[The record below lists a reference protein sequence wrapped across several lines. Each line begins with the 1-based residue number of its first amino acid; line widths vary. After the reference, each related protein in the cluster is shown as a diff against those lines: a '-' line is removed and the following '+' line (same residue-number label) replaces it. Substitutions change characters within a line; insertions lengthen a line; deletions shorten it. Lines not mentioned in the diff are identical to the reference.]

1 MKGLVK
7 YAKGYGCLELRE
19 IPKPTVGENEVLVQ
33 IKAAGICGSDLLHFE
48 VGDQVAVPAVLGH
61 EFSGDIVAIGSKVK
75 GWQKGERIVSE
86 THAQVCHECYWCK
99 TGDYH
104 LCKERKGFGA
114 SVDGAFTQYI
124 AVPADLL
131 HRIPDSISYPEATVL
146 QPAADV
152 VHSVITNTN
161 VRPSDSVVVIGPGP
175 MGLLSVQV
183 SRVCGAGKVIVVGL
197 DTDIGRMEIAQEMGA
212 DGIIN
217 ASKEDAIEKVTDL
230 TDGRGAEVVLE
241 VSGSQSGFLQGL
253 KMLSR
258 KGQLTII
265 GVPTK
270 PVEIVP
276 RALQLGEQSI
286 KGSTKSVW
294 LDYERAIQLTRTG
307 RLKLKPLVSHVLPL
321 SEWEK
326 GFDLALTKQ
335 ACKVVFTPI
344 G

>member
-1 MKGLVK
+1 
-7 YAKGYGCLELRE
+7 
-19 IPKPTVGENEVLVQ
+19 
-33 IKAAGICGSDLLHFE
+33 
-48 VGDQVAVPAVLGH
+48 
-61 EFSGDIVAIGSKVK
+61 
-75 GWQKGERIVSE
+75 
-86 THAQVCHECYWCK
+86 
-99 TGDYH
+99 
-104 LCKERKGFGA
+104 
-114 SVDGAFTQYI
+114 
-124 AVPADLL
+124 
-131 HRIPDSISYPEATVL
+131 
-146 QPAADV
+146 
-152 VHSVITNTN
+152 
-161 VRPSDSVVVIGPGP
+161 
-175 MGLLSVQV
+175 
-183 SRVCGAGKVIVVGL
+183 VVGL